1 MNSISVNYTLKYR
14 FKDHHHIQV
23 TNNGEVFNIKTG
35 RRKKICYN
43 GGSLGVWIT
52 PKKFIIK
59 KKLNANLEKIPKYE
73 YIKNDFLTNL

>member
-35 RRKKICYN
+35 RRKKY
-43 GGSLGVWIT
+43 VT
-52 PKKFIIK
+52 MV
-59 KKLNANLEKIPKYE
+59 EV
-73 YIKNDFLTNL
+73 